1 MRKRQDQGAH
11 NCQSPVGNQSVHAVS
26 NGAADRQH
34 YQACQSPGDDTC
46 MGMPSITQS
55 QRDYAHRKDDDQQLS
70 MQVIVA
76 ELPEKG
82 QYRDRKR
89 QQQAMQQAQAR

>member
-1 MRKRQDQGAH
+1 
-11 NCQSPVGNQSVHAVS
+11 
-26 NGAADRQH
+26 
-34 YQACQSPGDDTC
+34 

-55 QRDYAHRKDDDQQLS
+55 QRDYAHRKDDYQQLS